1 MSLHDPGT
9 GDVADDGGT
18 VRVTVRFTETQLA
31 EVGDLVERGHYISES
46 ALIRAAV
53 RHADFSVVRYPRA
66 GTAGRT
72 VTGEPREERTSTRMP
87 AGMVATVEQASGDNG
102 PFDSRCHAIRDALWR
117 LLRGS
122 NGGGAGAE

>member
-46 ALIRAAV
+46 ALIRTAV
-53 RHADFSVVRYPRA
+53 RDADLSTVRYPRA
-66 GTAGRT
+66 GTRGPT
-72 VTGEPREERTSTRMP
+72 VSGEAREERQDIRMP
-87 AGMVATVEQASGDNG
+87 TGMVATVEQVGGDDG
-102 PFDSRCHAIRDALWR
+102 AFDSRCHAIRDALWR
-117 LLRGS
+117 LLHGS